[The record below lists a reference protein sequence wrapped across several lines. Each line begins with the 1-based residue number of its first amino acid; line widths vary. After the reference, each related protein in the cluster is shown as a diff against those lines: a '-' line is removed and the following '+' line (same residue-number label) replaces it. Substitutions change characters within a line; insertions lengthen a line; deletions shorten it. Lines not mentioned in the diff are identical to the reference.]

1 MADKERRE
9 GGGKSPTKFM
19 ERPGSKK
26 SERKDE
32 DIRKEESHPEFIE
45 DDLDALEHQET
56 YDEEEA
62 SKNRRDVSRP
72 GHKGDE
78 KPDPRKY
85 QDPTKTDVGPE
96 QGDTAC

>member
-1 MADKERRE
+1 MERRPE
-9 GGGKSPTKFM
+9 TK
-19 ERPGSKK
+19 ED
-26 SERKDE
+26 EIRKDQG
-32 DIRKEESHPEFIE
+32 SAEFIE
-45 DDLDALEHQET
+45 DDLDALERQET

-62 SKNRRDVSRP
+62 SRNRQDVSRP

-78 KPDPRKY
+78 KPNPRKY